1 MDSSAGY
8 RISFFKKQRN
18 SEKIIEVIN
27 SFIDKQDY
35 LEDWQKDNFKIASS
49 NGKDFDPG
57 DWDLPI
63 SIEDYE
69 GFLLELCK
77 EVAASF
83 PKLSFIGKS
92 VITDSGSGWSSFDSV
107 KYEGHEFR
115 YFGISTEEGEDVQC
129 PECGEEQLVHNVEKG
144 TYHCFA
150 CDENYTDEDLTFCER
165 CGSLMRHNG
174 EISICQN
181 CVEDM
186 AWE

>member
-129 PECGEEQLVHNVEKG
+129 PECGEVLVSLRDVIPGDRIKCDNCGYECLPAELEDLIEDALVVTKTINVE
-144 TYHCFA
+144 
-150 CDENYTDEDLTFCER
+150 
-165 CGSLMRHNG
+165 
-174 EISICQN
+174 
-181 CVEDM
+181 
-186 AWE
+186 